1 MFQIAELLSTFAE
14 NLVVLSAVT
23 QMSLPKYT
31 GKKHL
36 FFLWAGSMIMMVPI
50 LILNQIEA
58 FSFVT
63 IIVGFVCAVA
73 LTRLLSKRGI
83 LQRFTAAVIA
93 YLIIHAIDY
102 ISIALFGLLDGSSS
116 EYFHT
121 FQSILECKR

>member
-36 FFLWAGSMIMMVPI
+36 FFLWAASMIMMVPI

-73 LTRLLSKRGI
+73 LTRLLSKKGN
-83 LQRFTAAVIA
+83 IA
-93 YLIIHAIDY
+93 EIHSCGNRLSYYSCYRLYLYCSLRVA
-102 ISIALFGLLDGSSS
+102 
-116 EYFHT
+116 
-121 FQSILECKR
+121 